1 MIDLSLAGLLGAVV
15 GTVVAAI
22 AYGPLVALMERGF
35 RARGQP
41 ETAEQRETFGQEISL
56 LRRAVL
62 AVDII
67 VFGGIGYWLGQTIGG

>member
-1 MIDLSLAGLLGAVV
+1 MIDLSLPGLLGAVA

-22 AYGPLVALMERGF
+22 AYGPLVALIERAF

>member
-15 GTVVAAI
+15 GIVVAALV
-22 AYGPLVALMERGF
+22 YGPVVVVVDRALK
-35 RARGQP
+35 ARQP
-41 ETAEQRETFGQEISL
+41 DATAEERATLAVERAL

-67 VFGGIGYWLGQTIGG
+67 LFAGIGYWIGQKIAG

>member
-1 MIDLSLAGLLGAVV
+1 MIDLSLPGLLGAVI
-15 GTVVAAI
+15 GTVVAAM
-22 AYGPLVALMERGF
+22 AYGPLVALIERGF

-67 VFGGIGYWLGQTIGG
+67 VFGGIGYWLGQTVGG

>member
-15 GTVVAAI
+15 GTVVAAM
-22 AYGPLVALMERGF
+22 AYGPLVALIERGF

>member
-1 MIDLSLAGLLGAVV
+1 M
-15 GTVVAAI
+15 
-22 AYGPLVALMERGF
+22 AYGPLVALIERGF

-67 VFGGIGYWLGQTIGG
+67 VFGGIGYWLGQTVGG